1 MKQILVLEVPPKVF
15 ESVNS
20 TAEYKRKSIS
30 HIDLILTEYLLS
42 ARQNYWYWGYISEQ
56 NRSGPVFMNLYS
68 IFIYEVIWLLKLES

>member
-1 MKQILVLEVPPKVF
+1 MKRILVFEVPLKVF

-42 ARQNYWYWGYISEQ
+42 AR
-56 NRSGPVFMNLYS
+56 
-68 IFIYEVIWLLKLES
+68 